1 LYLSVSKKNLDF
13 LMKHSVSTK
22 SIKNNIMSKKLIL
35 LLLINLILFTSCK
48 TDNKSEVEN
57 KTISKMTENPLLAKW
72 DTPFGVPPFDKI
84 KSEDYLP
91 ALRKAIKMHDVE
103 IKSILNNK
111 EKPTFKNTVEALEFS
126 GAELS
131 KVANV
136 FFAVNSANT
145 NDVLKETA
153 KTIGPELT
161 AHGDEITLNSDLF
174 KRIKSVYNEKDKL
187 KLSAEEMYLLEETY
201 KGYIRAGVN
210 VEGKQKERLK
220 EINKELSALSIKFGT
235 NLLDETNDFELHT
248 INKKDLG
255 NLSESLVALAAEEA
269 KKRGHKS
276 GWSFTLQR
284 PSINPFLQSSPNRDM
299 REKLFQ
305 GYALR
310 GDNDN
315 EKDNKAVLSKMA
327 SLRVEK
333 ANLLGYKTW
342 ADRIL
347 SNRMA
352 ANAKNVY
359 DLMDKLWPSALEM
372 AKKDRAALA
381 EMMKKEGVQ
390 GEFRGSDWRYYVA
403 KVRAKR
409 YDFNEDE
416 TRPYFEFN
424 NVREG
429 AFKLAYKL
437 FGMTFKPLNDVPKWH
452 EDQQVFEVL
461 ENGKHLGVI
470 YMDFFA
476 RESKRG
482 GAWMNSLR
490 DQSNVNEFVTPIV
503 TNNFNYPAPTK
514 DQPSL
519 LSFTEAQTVFH
530 EFGHALHGLLSNVKY
545 NSLSGTSV
553 PRDFVEF
560 PSQVME
566 NWMSEPEVL
575 ATYAKHYKTGEVI
588 PKALI
593 EKMNKANSFD
603 EGFRTVEY
611 MSAAYL
617 DMNWHTL
624 EDNKQQDAR
633 AFEKAAMEKIG
644 LIDEILP
651 RYRSQYYS
659 HIFSGGYSAGYYS
672 YLWSEVLDADTFN
685 EFKKTG
691 NIFDPELSKRYRAM
705 LAAGGTKSGMDL
717 YKDFLGR
724 APKIDPLLKKKGF
737 E

>member
-1 LYLSVSKKNLDF
+1 MKNL
-13 LMKHSVSTK
+13 LVIIVIS
-22 SIKNNIMSKKLIL
+22 LIG
-35 LLLINLILFTSCK
+35 FTSCK
-48 TDNKSEVEN
+48 KELATKNENKSN
-57 KTISKMTENPLLAKW
+57 MSTNPLLVKW

-91 ALRKAIKMHDVE
+91 AFREAIKSHKIE
-103 IKSILNNK
+103 IDAILNNK
-111 EKPTFKNTVEALEFS
+111 EKPTFKNTVEALELA
-126 GAELS
+126 GADLN
-131 KVANV
+131 KVASV
-136 FFAVNSANT
+136 FFAINAANT
-145 NDVLKETA
+145 NDVLK
-153 KTIGPELT
+153 KTNKTVGPELT
-161 AHGDEITLNSDLF
+161 AHGDEISLNSDLF
-174 KRIKSVYNEKDKL
+174 KRIKAVYNQKENL
-187 KLSAEEMYLLEETY
+187 KLNAVEMHLLEETY
-201 KGYIRAGVN
+201 KNYVRAGVN
-210 VEGKQKERLK
+210 VEGKDKERLK
-220 EINKELSALSIKFGT
+220 EINKELSALSIEFGT
-235 NLLDETNDFELHT
+235 NLLDETNDFEAHT
-248 INKKDLG
+248 TNKADLG
-255 NLSESLVALAAEEA
+255 DLSESLVALAAEEA
-269 KKRGHKS
+269 KKRGHDT

-284 PSINPFLQSSPNRDM
+284 PSINPFLQTSPNRDM

-305 GYALR
+305 GYAMR

-315 EKDNKAVLSKMA
+315 AKDNKKVLSKMA

-342 ADRIL
+342 ADNIL

-359 DLMDKLWPSALEM
+359 DLMDKLWPSAVKM
-372 AKKDRAALA
+372 AKKDRDALA
-381 EMMKKEGVQ
+381 KMMKSEGVK

-409 YDFNEDE
+409 YNFNEDE

-429 AFKLAYKL
+429 AFKLANTL
-437 FGMTFKPLNDVPKWH
+437 FGMTFKPLNNVPKWH

-461 ENGKHLGVI
+461 QNGKHLGVI

-482 GAWMNSLR
+482 GAWMNEMR
-490 DQSNVNEFVTPIV
+490 MQSNVNNNFVTPIV

-519 LSFTEAQTVFH
+519 LSFNEAQTVFH

-545 NSLSGTSV
+545 GSMSGTNV

-575 ATYAKHYKTGEVI
+575 ATYAKHYKTGKVI

-593 EKMNKANSFD
+593 DKMNKANSFD

-611 MSAAYL
+611 MAAAYL

-624 EDNKQQDAR
+624 TDTKIRDAR
-633 AFEKAAMEKIG
+633 EFEKQAMKKIG
-644 LIDEILP
+644 LMNEILP
-651 RYRSQYYS
+651 RYRSNYYS

-691 NIFDPELSKRYRAM
+691 DIFNPKLSKKYAAM
-705 LAAGGTKSGMDL
+705 LAAGGSKSGMDL

-724 APKIDPLLKKKGF
+724 EPKIAPLLKKKGF